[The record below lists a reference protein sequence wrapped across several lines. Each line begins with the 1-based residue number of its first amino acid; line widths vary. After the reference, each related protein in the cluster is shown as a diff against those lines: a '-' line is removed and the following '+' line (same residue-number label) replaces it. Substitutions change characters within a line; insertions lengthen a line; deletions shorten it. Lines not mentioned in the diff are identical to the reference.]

1 MIRLESSSKAQST
14 VLCGALFL
22 FAGLGYKERSQ
33 GAARPALVQAKKSRL
48 SFGSSILL
56 FESAFARIRVG
67 NGGVM
72 NRVRT
77 GR

>member
-33 GAARPALVQAKKSRL
+33 GAARLALVQAKKS
-48 SFGSSILL
+48 
-56 FESAFARIRVG
+56 
-67 NGGVM
+67 
-72 NRVRT
+72 
-77 GR
+77 

>member
-14 VLCGALFL
+14 VLYGALF
-22 FAGLGYKERSQ
+22 FVCWIRGKRSQ
-33 GAARPALVQAKKSRL
+33 GTARPALVQAKKSRL